1 MTEDNLKLANLLFPE
16 PLPTPEELEAKFPPR
31 NLPEGAMVTR
41 MAPSPTGF
49 MHIGTVYTALIN
61 HKLAR
66 QTKGLMYLRLED
78 TDKKR
83 EVEGANQ
90 LVIQS
95 LSEFGIVADEGSTLD
110 GEKGGYGPYTQSQRQ
125 EFYHSFAKQMLAEGK
140 AYACFCTPEEL
151 EATSQKQAQ
160 MKLKPGYYKDWA
172 VWRNKPLEEV
182 EKALAEGKKSVM
194 VIRFRNEGNSIK
206 RNKVEDLIKGK
217 LELPEDDSD
226 IVLIKSDGLPT
237 YHFAHI
243 IDDHLMRTTHVIRG
257 DEWFAS
263 LPLHLQLFKAM
274 GWQAPKYAH
283 IAPIQKLDEGN
294 RRKLSKRKDPEASV
308 SYYFDQGYPVGG
320 IIEYL
325 LTVADSTFEPWRKQN
340 PTAPLTEYELKI
352 KNIGNSGALL
362 DFKKLDNICT
372 GFVGQ
377 LSPQQT
383 YDLAFTWAKKHD
395 NELAELMSDRDY
407 WLNIFALEKSNPNQR
422 KDLAKWSEVKGY
434 YGFFL
439 DQIYQKLNW
448 DISALLPNTP
458 TEIQKSACQK
468 FLEIFNPTDDKE
480 TWLSKIKKIAEELGY
495 APEVKLFKES
505 PDKYK
510 GHFGEITQIYRII
523 LAGRPQSPDLYEIIR
538 VLGKDKTIERLEG
551 FLKR

>member
-31 NLPEGAMVTR
+31 NLPEGTMVTR
-41 MAPSPTGF
+41 LAPSPTGF
-49 MHIGTVYTALIN
+49 MHIGTVYAALLN

-66 QTKGLMYLRLED
+66 QTKGVFFLRQED

-83 EVEGANQ
+83 EVEGAVE
-90 LVIQS
+90 LVVES
-95 LSEFGIVADEGSTLD
+95 LAEFGVIADEGLTLS
-110 GEKGGYGPYTQSQRQ
+110 GEKGDYGPYTQSQR
-125 EFYHSFAKQMLAEGK
+125 EKFYHAFAKQMLAEGK
-140 AYACFCTPEEL
+140 AYACFCTSEEL
-151 EATSQKQAQ
+151 EAISQKQSQ

-172 VWRNKPLEEV
+172 VWRNKPMEEV
-182 EKALAEGKKSVM
+182 EKALAEGKKSTM

-237 YHFAHI
+237 YHFAHLV
-243 IDDHLMRTTHVIRG
+243 DDHLMRTTHVIRG

-274 GWQAPKYAH
+274 GWAAPKYAH

-308 SYYFDQGYPVGG
+308 SYYFDQGYPVSG

-325 LTVADSTFEPWRKQN
+325 FTVADSTFEPWRKQN
-340 PTAPLTEYELKI
+340 PGASLTDYELKI

-372 GFVGQ
+372 GYVGQ
-377 LSPQQT
+377 LSPEQS
-383 YDLAFTWAKKHD
+383 YDLALAWAKQHD
-395 NELAELMSDRDY
+395 HELAELMENHPY
-407 WLNIFALEKSNPNQR
+407 WLAIFGLEKDNPNQR
-422 KDLAKWSEVKGY
+422 KDLAKWSSVKSY
-434 YGFFL
+434 YGFFI
-439 DQIYQKLNW
+439 DQLYQNINWDLAVLMPNTLLETQKL
-448 DISALLPNTP
+448 
-458 TEIQKSACQK
+458 ACQK
-468 FLEIFNPTDDKE
+468 YLEVFNPSDSKD
-480 TWLSKIKKIAEELGY
+480 TWLSKVKKIAEELGY

-523 LAGRPQSPDLYEIIR
+523 LTGRAQSPDLYEIIR
-538 VLGKDKTIERLEG
+538 VLGKDKTIERLEA
-551 FLKR
+551 FLRR